1 MTTDTS
7 IMAKINFD
15 PVISDSQPST
25 SGPTASESTPA
36 INIGAVSTY
45 KIDSLKEGNWV
56 VWQSRMT
63 TILKFHNASEHVVGT
78 LPKPLESAGQA
89 KWEQRDL
96 LAQIL
101 IKNNT
106 SDEQMVHINQ
116 ETITTAAEMWQ
127 SL

>member
-1 MTTDTS
+1 
-7 IMAKINFD
+7 MAKINFD

-25 SGPTASESTPA
+25 SGPTASTPA
-36 INIGAVSTY
+36 INMGAISTY

-56 VWQSRMT
+56 AWQSRMT